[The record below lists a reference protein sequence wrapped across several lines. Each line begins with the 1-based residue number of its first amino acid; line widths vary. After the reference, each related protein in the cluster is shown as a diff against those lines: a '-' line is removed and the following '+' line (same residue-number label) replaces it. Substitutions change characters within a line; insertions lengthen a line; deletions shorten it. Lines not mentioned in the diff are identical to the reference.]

1 METAKSLDAQD
12 ISLTQQTTSLEDR
25 RCSALNTGYLR
36 NGIGKWRMKFPQ
48 CHERTTFRARN
59 WLCVETPIKR
69 ILVFG
74 TTIFTH
80 HKLCHRSTRTVIGN
94 IFDDRKTRAA
104 VRAID
109 EWIKITSV
117 VRIEQFTFTIR
128 TNRYVCGNGL
138 ESALKAGRLFDF
150 KCRIFIICQFIIYFY
165 VVDLSQHR
173 SFRCQT
179 RNEAINI
186 GRLPLNQNFHP
197 TGRVAY
203 PAMQIESDCQPVH
216 KRTEPYSLHN
226 TFN

>member
-25 RCSALNTGYLR
+25 RCSALSTGYLR
-36 NGIGKWRMKFPQ
+36 NGIGKWR
-48 CHERTTFRARN
+48 
-59 WLCVETPIKR
+59 
-69 ILVFG
+69 
-74 TTIFTH
+74 
-80 HKLCHRSTRTVIGN
+80 
-94 IFDDRKTRAA
+94 
-104 VRAID
+104 
-109 EWIKITSV
+109 KITSV